1 MHPHRRARQYNAK
14 SAICPTKVSL
24 IRVFRQ
30 ARVRIPVKSS
40 GSAGIMLAEE
50 TPMILDIAAGV
61 LLAVMVINF
70 FNGIESALRRG
81 GWMEEP

>member
-1 MHPHRRARQYNAK
+1 
-14 SAICPTKVSL
+14 
-24 IRVFRQ
+24 
-30 ARVRIPVKSS
+30 
-40 GSAGIMLAEE
+40 
-50 TPMILDIAAGV
+50 MILDIAAGV